1 MYYIKFFDGDT
12 DASNID
18 IMSID
23 DFTQYL
29 MSEFLD
35 IEAVDAA
42 IGALFDNDFD
52 YAANILS
59 RFNIEV
65 RSVYKIDNIK
75 TVFYHVQDCNI

>member
-1 MYYIKFFDGDT
+1 MYYIQFFDGDT
-12 DASNID
+12 DASNVD

-65 RSVYKIDNIK
+65 RSVYKIDNIE
-75 TVFYHVQDCNI
+75 TVFYHV

>member
-42 IGALFDNDFD
+42 TLVL
-52 YAANILS
+52 YLTTILITQQTFCLDS
-59 RFNIEV
+59 ISKYV
-65 RSVYKIDNIK
+65 LYTKLII
-75 TVFYHVQDCNI
+75 